1 MQLTVV
7 GCGDAFG
14 SGGRLQTSFHV
25 SSLSGEFLID
35 CGATTLLGLQRLKI
49 NPDNITKIFITH
61 LHGDHF
67 SGLAW
72 LLIYFV
78 FSSKRKKQL
87 LITGPSGLEERFF
100 TVAESLFPG
109 SLKSP
114 RDFELKF
121 VPYIN
126 KNPLFIED
134 ITIHPFEVSHP
145 SGAPSYGLRISCDG
159 RIISFSGDTEWVDVL
174 RDIAEGADI
183 FITECF
189 TYRSPIRYHLNWTI
203 LEKMLPSLNA
213 QKVLISHM
221 GSEMLAHK
229 EKISFPN
236 VILGEDG
243 QIFDI

>member
-1 MQLTVV
+1 MRLTVV

-25 SSLSGEFLID
+25 SSHNGEFLID

-49 NPDNITKIFITH
+49 DPDNISKIFISH

-72 LLIYFV
+72 LWIYFV
-78 FSSKRKKQL
+78 YLSKRKKDL
-87 LITGPSGLEERFF
+87 LIYGPLGLEERFF
-100 TVAESLFPG
+100 IMTEALFPG

-114 RDFELKF
+114 REFEFKF
-121 VPYIN
+121 VPYKN
-126 KNPLFIED
+126 KDSLFID
-134 ITIHPFEVSHP
+134 NITLNPFEVSHP
-145 SGAPSYGLRISCDG
+145 SGAPSYGLRILCED
-159 RIISFSGDTEWVDVL
+159 RILSFSGDTEWVDTL
-174 RDIAEGADI
+174 RTIAEDSHF

-189 TYRSPIRYHLNWTI
+189 TYTSLVRYHLNWTI

-221 GSEMLAHK
+221 GPEMLAHK
-229 EKISFPN
+229 ETIFHPKVTF
-236 VILGEDG
+236 GDDG